1 MAGFWQK
8 FAFTAAAALLA
19 LNLRAEPVELIFVG
33 DIMLDDGPGRLISRD
48 GDPLLPFSAILKDAD
63 YRIANLECPI
73 AESGRALDNKHYTF
87 RAKPRVLP
95 VLQGRFDAVGL
106 ANNHVGD
113 YGREAFLET
122 LHHLDNAGI
131 ARFGAGRNLSEA
143 HQPLWI
149 NRKGLKIAVLAYNEF
164 KPRHF
169 EAGPDWPGVA
179 WSEDAQVISDIRAA
193 KAAGA
198 DLVIPFMHWGWEREA
213 NPSERQRTLARRMI
227 DEGAA
232 LVVGSHPH
240 VTQGAE
246 TYQGKP
252 IVYSL
257 GNFVFDGFE
266 EPRAKF
272 GWLLKVRL
280 DKAGVIFWET
290 REARIDEDGTPH
302 PVSGR
307 FTPCG
312 KGGDDLVSS
321 CQNP

>member
-1 MAGFWQK
+1 M
-8 FAFTAAAALLA
+8 
-19 LNLRAEPVELIFVG
+19 
-33 DIMLDDGPGRLISRD
+33 
-48 GDPLLPFSAILKDAD
+48 
-63 YRIANLECPI
+63 
-73 AESGRALDNKHYTF
+73 
-87 RAKPRVLP
+87 
-95 VLQGRFDAVGL
+95 
-106 ANNHVGD
+106 
-113 YGREAFLET
+113 
-122 LHHLDNAGI
+122 
-131 ARFGAGRNLSEA
+131 
-143 HQPLWI
+143 
-149 NRKGLKIAVLAYNEF
+149 LAYNEF

-213 NPSERQRTLARRMI
+213 KPSERQRSLARRMI

-272 GWLLKVRL
+272 GWLLKVKL